1 MEKDDSLTQDDPLGI
16 GRGMVYG
23 VVLGALIWAGII
35 SGIVLWLR

>member
-1 MEKDDSLTQDDPLGI
+1 MEKDDSWVQDDPLSI

-35 SGIVLWLR
+35 GGIVWWLR